1 MVSAILM
8 ETVNKEKAMDR
19 TIREMVEGK
28 PMVWVKASASVREA
42 ARVMYERDVGAVV
55 VMEDAK
61 LAGIFTERDAL
72 RFFTATRRNPDTIDV
87 GVVMTRDPVTIGGGR
102 PVRQARDIMLAAGF
116 RHLPVVDGETVLGVV
131 SLRGIDLDDSLVRS

>member
-1 MVSAILM
+1 
-8 ETVNKEKAMDR
+8 MDR

-28 PMVWVKASASVREA
+28 PLIWIKASASVREA
-42 ARVMYERDVGAVV
+42 ARLMYERHVGAVAIL
-55 VMEDAK
+55 EDTK
-61 LAGIFTERDAL
+61 LVGIFTERDAL

-131 SLRGIDLDDSLVRS
+131 SLRGIDLDDSLVRT

>member
-1 MVSAILM
+1 
-8 ETVNKEKAMDR
+8 MDR

-28 PMVWVKASASVREA
+28 PMIWVKSSVSVREA

-55 VMEDAK
+55 VMQEGK

-87 GVVMTRDPVTIGGGR
+87 GLVMTRDPVTIGAGR

-116 RHLPVVDGETVLGVV
+116 RHLPVVEGETVIGVV
-131 SLRGIDLDDSLVRS
+131 SLRGIDLDDSLVRP